1 MRVLLLL
8 ANRGEEAKC
17 VKDMQHSPQ
26 LNVEVKPM
34 RVIRINADYSVIKR
48 GAIGVSY
55 GMQEFLNI
63 LSTYKNRDPFF
74 RELRDRYE
82 LNSINRYVLAFKVE
96 SMKDDTTLRLTR
108 NIWNDWVFFTTIS
121 TYETV
126 DMKFEDPFSMF
137 RVKTV
142 DGGLL

>member
-1 MRVLLLL
+1 
-8 ANRGEEAKC
+8 
-17 VKDMQHSPQ
+17 
-26 LNVEVKPM
+26 M
-34 RVIRINADYSVIKR
+34 RVIRINADYSVLKR
-48 GAIGVSY
+48 GAIGISY
-55 GMQEFLNI
+55 EMQEFLDI

-82 LNSINRYVLAFKVE
+82 LNSINRYVLAFKLE
-96 SMKDDTTLRLTR
+96 SVKDDTTLRLTR

-126 DMKFEDPFSMF
+126 DIEFEDPFSMF
-137 RVKTV
+137 RAKTV